1 MPSKPSIFDCALLF
15 AGWPVVA
22 PVVPVVEADP
32 LVVLVGW
39 PAGGLTPVP
48 IVPAAGFGA
57 VGDVGAA
64 AGRVVVAAGGRA
76 GWLHRAAA
84 ASENSINIARSFTFI
99 YRFFGRKA
107 LHISGCLRAAD

>member
-1 MPSKPSIFDCALLF
+1 MPSKPSILDCALLV
-15 AGWPVVA
+15 AGWPVV
-22 PVVPVVEADP
+22 EAAP

-39 PAGGLTPVP
+39 PAGGFTPVP
-48 IVPAAGFGA
+48 IVPAAGLGV

-84 ASENSINIARSFTFI
+84 ASENSTNIARSFTFI
-99 YRFFGRKA
+99 YRFFG
-107 LHISGCLRAAD
+107 

>member
-22 PVVPVVEADP
+22 PVFPVVAADP
-32 LVVLVGW
+32 LVVLVGC

-48 IVPAAGFGA
+48 IVPVAGFGA
-57 VGDVGAA
+57 VGEVGAA

-76 GWLHRAAA
+76 GWLHRAAVA
-84 ASENSINIARSFTFI
+84 VAKRMNIARSFTFI
-99 YRFFGRKA
+99 YRFFG
-107 LHISGCLRAAD
+107 

>member
-1 MPSKPSIFDCALLF
+1 MPSKPGILDCALLF

-22 PVVPVVEADP
+22 PVVPVV
-32 LVVLVGW
+32 LVGC

-57 VGDVGAA
+57 VGEVGAA

-76 GWLHRAAA
+76 GWLHRAAVA
-84 ASENSINIARSFTFI
+84 VAKRTNIARSFTFI